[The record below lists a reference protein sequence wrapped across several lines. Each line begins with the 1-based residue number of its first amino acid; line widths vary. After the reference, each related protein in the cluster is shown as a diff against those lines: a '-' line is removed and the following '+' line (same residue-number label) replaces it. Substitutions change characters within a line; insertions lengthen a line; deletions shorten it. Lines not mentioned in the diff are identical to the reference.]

1 MEFTLFKKE
10 ILCHDRLI
18 HPQAENDGW
27 FYFHIS
33 Q

>member
-1 MEFTLFKKE
+1 MELSFFKKE
-10 ILCHDRLI
+10 ILCHNRLI
-18 HPQAENDGW
+18 HPHAENNGW